1 MTQNNYKRDYFAEAH
16 QLLKQQSYRNYIQ
29 GLLPGGKWQGSE
41 YVVLNPTRN
50 DTKPSSFSI
59 NGNTGKWGDFATDDA
74 GNDLIGLTAYVK
86 GITSLE
92 ACYHIGVHRP
102 DKTKSQ
108 EIKSKDIIKN
118 NKKDNMKI
126 NQEPIEELPPLSQE
140 ILDELTAL
148 TEEGREPTEE
158 VLSQEPPQIT
168 AADTGYH
175 NERTFKGFPSAFFPY
190 KNSLGITIGHIVRWD
205 VQTEGGENK
214 KGVRPYI
221 YDFKEKKW
229 VSKFFG
235 SHPKNSR
242 PLYNLPQILER
253 KDATVLIV
261 EGEKSV
267 EAAKL
272 LFPELVATTSSGGA
286 LAVKQTEW
294 HWLQGRDIIIAPDDG
309 KAGVQYLEQVI
320 KTLTKYGVDNVKI
333 LEPRTLGNYVVK
345 DGIYTK
351 RTDQLPHGYDLADSL
366 EEGWTPE
373 LIQQAQL
380 DKQFYPFFKER
391 RGQIIIKT
399 ELRQNEEVYEFGG
412 KTYKLTPAGLYIQY
426 FVQATAQDLANDSQY
441 GENDHILAMKEAWR
455 LLCGYLKPI
464 YKVKDVDNS
473 WGMLVKFK
481 DLENVEREV
490 FLKRTDWL
498 GEKGAVEI
506 LQDRGLQLMGLK
518 QKDLDPINEYLNK
531 FTPQF
536 QAVGVDKVGWQ
547 GDNEAYMMPFV
558 DDPRNSYL
566 VKQEQQKVEYILQQR
581 SSVSRKL
588 HKKGTLEKW
597 KSTVGE
603 VCRGNHLHSFAMIV
617 SLTAPILH
625 LLKEEGFIIHY
636 VGNTSV
642 GKSTIL
648 EVPQSI
654 WGLEEIGTFRA
665 TDNNLEG
672 VCKVSNDGMILLDEM
687 GEVEADALSKIVY
700 MISNGVT
707 KGRADKSGNA
717 KATIHF
723 TVVAQSTGEIGLE
736 AKLAEKRIQAKGG
749 QLIRMPELDADRGKG
764 LNTFDILKLN
774 PDTSNIF
781 EDGKAQAEYLKT
793 HAQENCGVV
802 IDAFMKGLVKD
813 IEAYI
818 RGIKNLKAEWIK
830 NLKATKGNAEIDRI
844 IKRFSTIYATGV
856 IASIMGVIP
865 HTKEEV
871 NESVTAMF
879 DNWLT
884 RRGGD
889 APYELRAITND
900 LYKLCI
906 ENQYLRFQNAHP
918 TEDERENLP
927 KDKAGYWKM
936 EKDKGGN
943 WFLSEFWIHTQVF
956 ERDALKGRDKKIFY
970 PLLVENGYV
979 LKGQNGRYTQM
990 RRPAKENAQ
999 SFVVIPASAF
1009 FDEEKA
1015 IESSAEEPKQNG
1027 VVHDGEFYVVKDCA
1041 K

>member
-1 MTQNNYKRDYFAEAH
+1 MSIQRYKRDFFAEAH
-16 QLLKQQSYRNYIQ
+16 QLLKQQGYKNYIQ
-29 GLLPGGKWQGSE
+29 SLLPGGKWQNNE
-41 YVVLNPTRN
+41 YVVRNPTRN

-59 NGNTGKWGDFATDDA
+59 NGNTGKWADFATDKA

-86 GITSLE
+86 GISSLE
-92 ACYHIGVHRP
+92 ACYHIGVPRHNKINP
-102 DKTKSQ
+102 K
-108 EIKSKDIIKN
+108 EITVKDPMEG
-118 NKKDNMKI
+118 NMKI
-126 NQEPIEELPPLSQE
+126 NQSSIEELPPLSQE

-148 TEEGREPTEE
+148 TEEREPAGE
-158 VLSQEPPQIT
+158 VLAQEPPQIT
-168 AADTGYH
+168 AADTHYH
-175 NERTFKGFPSAFFPY
+175 SKREFGCFPSVFFPY
-190 KNSLGITIGHIVRWD
+190 KNSLGVTVGHIARWD
-205 VQTEGGENK
+205 IKTEGGETK
-214 KGVRPYI
+214 KEVRPYI
-221 YDFKEKKW
+221 YDFEKKKW

-235 SHPKNSR
+235 TKPQNSR

-261 EGEKSV
+261 EGEKSA

-286 LAVKQTEW
+286 SSTHKTEW
-294 HWLQGRDIIIAPDDG
+294 FWLQGRDIIIAPDDG
-309 KAGVQYLEQVI
+309 TAGSQYLEQVI
-320 KTLTKYGVDNVKI
+320 KTLTKHGVDNVKI
-333 LEPRTLGNYVVK
+333 LEPRTLGDYIVK
-345 DGIYTK
+345 NGSYIQ
-351 RTDQLPHGYDLADSL
+351 RTDPLPHGYDLADSL
-366 EEGWTPE
+366 AEGWTPE
-373 LIQQAQL
+373 LIQLAQL

-426 FVQATAQDLANDSQY
+426 FVQATAGDLANDPQY
-441 GENDHILAMKEAWR
+441 GENDYVLAMKEAWR
-455 LLCGYLKPI
+455 PLCGYLKPI
-464 YKVKDVDNS
+464 YKVKDIDNS
-473 WGMLVKFK
+473 WGMLVKFR
-481 DLENVEREV
+481 DLESVEREV

-531 FTPQF
+531 FTPEF

-547 GDNEAYMMPFV
+547 GDNEAYMMPFA
-558 DDPRNSYL
+558 DDPRNNYL
-566 VKQEQQKVEYILQQR
+566 VKQEQEKIEYILQQR

-588 HKKGTLEKW
+588 HKKGTLAKW

-617 SLTAPILH
+617 SLTAPILY

-636 VGNTSV
+636 VGSTSV

-687 GEVEADALSKIVY
+687 GEVDADALSKIVY

-717 KATIHF
+717 KATTHF
-723 TVVAQSTGEIGLE
+723 TVIAQSTGEIGLE

-774 PDTSNIF
+774 PDTGNIF
-781 EDGKAQAEYLKT
+781 EDGKMQAEYLKT

-802 IDAFMKGLVKD
+802 IDGFMKELVKD
-813 IEAYI
+813 IEDYI
-818 RGIKNLKAEWIK
+818 KGLKNLKAEWIK
-830 NLKATKGNAEIDRI
+830 SLKATKGNAEIDRM

-879 DNWLT
+879 DNWLN

-889 APYELRAITND
+889 APYELKAITND
-900 LYKLCI
+900 IYKLCI
-906 ENQYLRFQNAHP
+906 ENQYLRFRNAHP

-927 KDKAGYWKM
+927 RDKAGYWKM
-936 EKDKGGN
+936 EKVIGEDGKEE
-943 WFLSEFWIHTQVF
+943 WVLSEFWIHTQVF
-956 ERDALKGRDKKIFY
+956 ERDALKGRDKNIFY
-970 PLLVENGYV
+970 PLLVKAGYIE
-979 LKGQNGRYTQM
+979 KGKDGKTTQM
-990 RRPAKENAQ
+990 QRPKNGISER
-999 SFVVIPASAF
+999 FIVVPISAF
-1009 FDEEKA
+1009 ANQTKTSQP
-1015 IESSAEEPKQNG
+1015 IAEEAKKNG
-1027 VVHDGEFYVVKDCA
+1027 IIEGGEFYPVNDCA
-1041 K
+1041 

>member
-1 MTQNNYKRDYFAEAH
+1 MSIQRYKRDFFAEAH
-16 QLLKQQSYRNYIQ
+16 QLLKQQGYKNYIQ
-29 GLLPGGKWQGSE
+29 SLLPGGKWQNNE
-41 YVVLNPTRN
+41 YVVRNPTRN

-59 NGNTGKWGDFATDDA
+59 NGNTGKWADFATDKA

-86 GITSLE
+86 GISSLE
-92 ACYHIGVHRP
+92 ACYHIGVPRHNKINP
-102 DKTKSQ
+102 K
-108 EIKSKDIIKN
+108 EITVKDPMEG
-118 NKKDNMKI
+118 NMKI
-126 NQEPIEELPPLSQE
+126 NQSSIEELPPLSQE

-148 TEEGREPTEE
+148 TEEREPAGE
-158 VLSQEPPQIT
+158 VLAQEPPQIT
-168 AADTGYH
+168 AADTHYH
-175 NERTFKGFPSAFFPY
+175 SKREFGCFPSVFFPY
-190 KNSLGITIGHIVRWD
+190 KNSLGVTVGHIARWD
-205 VQTEGGENK
+205 IKTEGGETK
-214 KGVRPYI
+214 KEVRPYI
-221 YDFKEKKW
+221 YDFEKKKW

-235 SHPKNSR
+235 TKPQNSR

-261 EGEKSV
+261 EGEKSA

-286 LAVKQTEW
+286 SSTHKTEW
-294 HWLQGRDIIIAPDDG
+294 FWLQGRDIIIAPDDG
-309 KAGVQYLEQVI
+309 TAGSQYLEQVI
-320 KTLTKYGVDNVKI
+320 KTLTKHGVDNVKI
-333 LEPRTLGNYVVK
+333 LEPRTLGDYIVK
-345 DGIYTK
+345 NGSYIQ
-351 RTDQLPHGYDLADSL
+351 RTDPLPHGYDLADSL
-366 EEGWTPE
+366 AEGWTPE

-426 FVQATAQDLANDSQY
+426 FVQATAGDLANDPQY
-441 GENDHILAMKEAWR
+441 GENDYVLAMKEAWR
-455 LLCGYLKPI
+455 PLCGYLKPI
-464 YKVKDVDNS
+464 YKVKDIDNS
-473 WGMLVKFK
+473 WGMLVKFR
-481 DLENVEREV
+481 DLESVEREV

-531 FTPQF
+531 FTPEF

-547 GDNEAYMMPFV
+547 GDNEAYMMPFA
-558 DDPRNSYL
+558 DDPRNNYL
-566 VKQEQQKVEYILQQR
+566 VKQEQEKIEYILQQR

-588 HKKGTLEKW
+588 HKKGTLAKW

-617 SLTAPILH
+617 SLTAPILY

-636 VGNTSV
+636 VGSTSV

-687 GEVEADALSKIVY
+687 GEVDADALSKIVY

-717 KATIHF
+717 KATTHF
-723 TVVAQSTGEIGLE
+723 TVIAQSTGEIGLE

-774 PDTSNIF
+774 PDTGNIF
-781 EDGKAQAEYLKT
+781 EDGKMQAEYLKT

-802 IDAFMKGLVKD
+802 IDGFMKELVKD
-813 IEAYI
+813 IEDYI
-818 RGIKNLKAEWIK
+818 KGLKNLKAEWIK
-830 NLKATKGNAEIDRI
+830 SLKATKGNAEIDRM

-879 DNWLT
+879 DNWLN

-889 APYELRAITND
+889 APYELKAITND
-900 LYKLCI
+900 IYKLCI
-906 ENQYLRFQNAHP
+906 ENQYLRFRNAHP

-927 KDKAGYWKM
+927 RDKAGYWKM
-936 EKDKGGN
+936 EKVIGEDGKEE
-943 WFLSEFWIHTQVF
+943 WVLSEFWIHTQVF
-956 ERDALKGRDKKIFY
+956 ERDALKGRDKNIFY
-970 PLLVENGYV
+970 PLLVKAGYIE
-979 LKGQNGRYTQM
+979 KGKDGKTTQM
-990 RRPAKENAQ
+990 QRPKNGISER
-999 SFVVIPASAF
+999 FIVVPISAF
-1009 FDEEKA
+1009 ANQTKTSQP
-1015 IESSAEEPKQNG
+1015 IAEEAKKNG
-1027 VVHDGEFYVVKDCA
+1027 IIEGGEFYPVNDCA
-1041 K
+1041 

>member
-1 MTQNNYKRDYFAEAH
+1 MNKNYKRDFFKEAH
-16 QLLKQQSYRNYIQ
+16 QLLKQQGYKNYIQ
-29 GLLPGGKWQGSE
+29 GLLPGGKWQNNE

-50 DTKPSSFSI
+50 DAKPSSFSI
-59 NGNTGKWGDFATDDA
+59 NGNTGKWADFATDKA

-86 GITSLE
+86 GISPLE
-92 ACYHIGVHRP
+92 ACYHIGVPRHNKINP
-102 DKTKSQ
+102 K
-108 EIKSKDIIKN
+108 EITVKDP
-118 NKKDNMKI
+118 KKGNMKI
-126 NQEPIEELPPLSQE
+126 NQNSVEELPPLSQE
-140 ILDELTAL
+140 ILDEITAL
-148 TEEGREPTEE
+148 TEEKRKLTEE
-158 VLSQEPPQIT
+158 VLAQEPPAIT
-168 AADTGYH
+168 AADTAYH

-190 KNSLGITIGHIVRWD
+190 KNSLGVTVGYIVRWD
-205 VQTEGGENK
+205 VQTDGGEIK

-221 YDFKEKKW
+221 YDFKHKKW

-253 KDATVLIV
+253 KDATILIV
-261 EGEKSV
+261 EGEKSS

-286 LAVKQTEW
+286 QAVKQTEW
-294 HWLQGRDIIIAPDDG
+294 HWLQGRDIIISPDEG
-309 KAGVQYLEQVI
+309 KAGGQYLEQVI
-320 KTLTKYGVDNVKI
+320 KTLTKHGVDNVKI
-333 LEPRTLGNYVVK
+333 LEPRTLGNYVIK

-351 RTDQLPHGYDLADSL
+351 RTDSLPHGYDLADSL
-366 EEGWTPE
+366 AEGWTPE
-373 LIQQAQL
+373 LIQQAKL

-391 RGQIIIKT
+391 RDQIIIKT

-412 KTYKLTPAGLYIQY
+412 KTYKLNPVGLYIQY
-426 FVQATAQDLANDSQY
+426 FVQATAEDLANDPQY
-441 GENDHILAMKEAWR
+441 GENYYALAMKEAWR
-455 LLCGYLKPI
+455 PLCGYLKPV

-473 WGMLVKFK
+473 WGMLVKFR
-481 DLENVEREV
+481 DLESVEREV

-531 FTPQF
+531 FTPES

-547 GDNEAYMMPFV
+547 GDNEAYMMPFA
-558 DDPRNSYL
+558 DDQRNNYL
-566 VKQEQQKVEYILQQR
+566 VKQEQQKIEYILQQR

-588 HKKGTLEKW
+588 HKKGTLAKW

-617 SLTAPILH
+617 SLTAPILS
-625 LLKEEGFIIHY
+625 LLREEGFIIHY
-636 VGNTSV
+636 VGDTSI

-672 VCKVSNDGMILLDEM
+672 VCKVSNDGIILLDEM
-687 GEVEADALSKIVY
+687 GEVEADALSRIVY

-723 TVVAQSTGEIGLE
+723 TVIAQSTGEIGLE
-736 AKLAEKRIQAKGG
+736 AKLAEKKIQAKGG

-774 PDTSNIF
+774 PDTGNIF

-802 IDAFMKGLVKD
+802 IDEFMKELVKD
-813 IEAYI
+813 IDAYV

-830 NLKATKGNAEIDRI
+830 NLKATKGNAEIDRM

-865 HTKEEV
+865 HKKEDV
-871 NESVTAMF
+871 NECVDAMF
-879 DNWLT
+879 DNWLN

-889 APYELRAITND
+889 APYELKAITND
-900 LYKLCI
+900 LYKLCV
-906 ENQYLRFQNAHP
+906 ENKYLRFQNAYP

-927 KDKAGYWKM
+927 RDKAGYWKM
-936 EKDKGGN
+936 EKDEEGN

-956 ERDALKGRDKKIFY
+956 ERDVLKGRDKNIFY
-970 PLLVENGYV
+970 PLLVKTGYIE
-979 LKGQNGRYTQM
+979 KGKDGQTAQK
-990 RRPAKENAQ
+990 RRPKNGISER
-999 SFVVIPASAF
+999 FIVVPISAF
-1009 FDEEKA
+1009 DNEVKTSRP
-1015 IESSAEEPKQNG
+1015 IAEEAKKNG
-1027 VVHDGEFYVVKDCA
+1027 IIEDGEFHPVNDCA
-1041 K
+1041 